1 MSLAI
6 DLAGQTALVT
16 GCKRG
21 IGLAICKT
29 LAKAGADII
38 GVSASL
44 DLSGSEAEKAVR
56 AAGRNFT
63 AHRCDF
69 SNREATLEF
78 AAEME
83 RRGDISILANNAGT
97 IRRTP
102 AADHPIEDWDHVQ
115 AVNTDGPFILTQ
127 AVGRSM
133 LKRGKGKIV
142 FVASVLSFQG
152 GITVPGYAASKGA
165 VAQLV
170 RAFANEWAAKGVNV
184 NGISPGYIA
193 TDNTAALQS
202 DPERER
208 ALMARNPANR
218 WGEPEEISE
227 PVAFL
232 CSDMARFI
240 HGSIVA
246 VDGGWLAR

>member
-29 LAKAGADII
+29 LAKAGADIV

-44 DLSGSEAEKAVR
+44 DLSGSEAEQAVR

-63 AHRCDF
+63 ARRCDF

-83 RRGDISILANNAGT
+83 RRGDISILVNNAGT
-97 IRRTP
+97 IRRAP

-115 AVNTDGPFILTQ
+115 AVNTDAPFILTQ

-133 LKRGKGKIV
+133 LKRGTGKIV

-208 ALMARNPANR
+208 ALMARIPADR

>member
-6 DLAGQTALVT
+6 DLVGRTALVT

-29 LAKAGADII
+29 LAEAGADII

-44 DLSGSEAEKAVR
+44 ELSGSDAETAVR
-56 AAGRNFT
+56 GAGRNFT

-69 SNREATLEF
+69 SAREATLGF
-78 AAEME
+78 ATEME
-83 RRGDISILANNAGT
+83 RRGDISILVNNAGT
-97 IRRTP
+97 IRRAP

-115 AVNTDGPFILTQ
+115 AVNSDAPFILTQ

-133 LKRGKGKIV
+133 LARGTGKIV

-170 RAFANEWAAKGVNV
+170 RAFANEWAAGGVNV
-184 NGISPGYIA
+184 NGIAPGYIA

-208 ALMARNPANR
+208 ALMARIPAAR
-218 WGEPEEISE
+218 WGDPEEISE

-232 CSDMARFI
+232 CSDFARFI
-240 HGSIVA
+240 HGTVVP